1 MKLNTID
8 LKLFLNSNGI
18 NFVNDFDLTKK
29 SWIKSGGKIKIFI
42 KPKNLDEIRK
52 ILKFLKNNQSNYYVI
67 GNISNTLIRDGEII
81 TPFINLGL
89 LNKIKQLN
97 NNKGLHFFA
106 GSGIS
111 IPVLSKYV
119 TNRGYSGVEGL
130 FGIPGTLGGGIFM
143 NASSYGDSLT
153 KNIHKIISVNSDD
166 KIVVIKRENANFS
179 WRFSEFQNNKNL
191 IIGAYFFFPQE
202 KLKNREL
209 SEYKLRKL
217 LDTRK
222 KFQEKKYPNLGSL
235 FATKN
240 IYSDLKFLSPLF
252 LFLYILNK
260 LINFIF
266 FKKIFNKHLLHMRI
280 LILSLYLKN
289 LKLDNKSN
297 FTLSNKTINC
307 LINSGSI
314 ESSEGINLVRKLQQ
328 KIRNKIKLENIILDK
343 IL

>member
-280 LILSLYLKN
+280 LINSLYLKN